1 MILFLKNLRC
11 SLRKYLLFLMIDL
24 CIVNFFCRCSKD
36 TEVAGKIE
44 EATELIFNTDSEML
58 FHKGLDFIS
67 EGGEKIISF
76 TTNKDWTFELSQS
89 GGDVN
94 WCSVFPAKGT
104 AGENTV
110 MVKVLE
116 NESYDDRNVVLT
128 LGVKELSKKLVVTQK
143 QKDAISLTTAKY
155 ELDENGG
162 RIQVEVM
169 ANVDYKVII
178 PEQYKGWIHE
188 NNSTR
193 GLLLSYL
200 TFTIDKSEEYD
211 KREGEIIIQNG
222 ELTEVLKIYQ
232 KGKGVLLLSQ
242 NEYIVSDRGGEISV
256 ELSSNF
262 EYEVKMPQVDWVIAT
277 TARSMSSHT
286 LYYTIT
292 PNENYDSRETEIVY
306 YDRNNK
312 TLADTLK
319 VVQVQKD
326 AIILSK
332 KEYSVDSSEI
342 YIEVLVNSNVNFDVG
357 ISDESVSW
365 INKLENTVARGLNE
379 YKVPIRI
386 LANNT
391 YDERVGKI
399 TFSNEDSGL
408 SEMIIIMQSKKN
420 AMILSER
427 EYLVDSD
434 GSDIT
439 VEVSANIDF
448 DINILNSWI
457 TKAENPVTKGLS
469 VQKVYFEISANTS
482 LEERVGKIVFSAKD
496 YNIADTIIVIQ
507 AQRDEIL
514 YSTDNG
520 NTWSETFP
528 AQIGKYLSI
537 KTGGEAK
544 LHKSVL
550 LSLIKTATNKYVL
563 DLSGA
568 VYEATE
574 FPAIFAGN
582 QYLTSIEFPKN
593 IQSIAASAFDQCS
606 NLSGSIV
613 VPVSVS
619 KIGEYAFSNT
629 NIEKIILSENMSV
642 IEKGTFSGCILL
654 TSVEKMLSI
663 KVINHYAFNSCYEL
677 RSIDLSSVEWLGDY
691 CFNECRSLISIL
703 FARIEQIGNKAFYN
717 CISLEK
723 VLGLSQLRT
732 IYPYAFEKCK
742 SLREIDKFENL
753 IYLLEGAFK
762 ECISLQKISIPSG
775 VEKIAPS
782 TGGYGAFYG
791 CSGLTE
797 IDMSAAN
804 SLVDISRAFKK
815 CTSLGYIQIPS
826 SVKKMSDAFSGCS
839 GLLEVDLSAANNLI
853 DVTSAFSDCT
863 SLNSILIPSSVTD
876 LSYTFTDCT
885 SLKEIRIPSSV
896 TKLEYTFRGCS
907 SLENIEIP
915 SSVTSIY
922 GAFTGCRLLKKI
934 TIPSSVTNMEYAFDR
949 CTALEKVEIPSSVTS
964 IYASFRYCT
973 SLEEIK
979 IPSSVTEMRDSFS
992 GCSSLVN
999 VNIPM
1004 YATSIIESFRN
1015 CTSLKEIEIP
1025 SSVIGMTWAFMG
1037 CTSLEKVTLQAGI
1050 KSINGGLC
1058 FADCTSLKY
1067 VHIPE
1072 SVTKIAG
1079 SAFSGCS
1086 ALSKISIPK
1095 AVNEIEDLVFYGCSS
1110 LQEIIF
1116 MPIPNA
1122 NSNFSNNMFENRYSP
1137 FQYDRCTLYIPK
1149 GSKSAFKVEPFN
1161 KFTKIVELSE

>member
-1 MILFLKNLRC
+1 MTLLKGKLRC
-11 SLRKYLLFLMIDL
+11 IFWNYLLFLMVDS
-24 CIVNFFCRCSKD
+24 CIVIFFCGCSK
-36 TEVAGKIE
+36 ESEKANK
-44 EATELIFNTDSEML
+44 TELTTELVFNAETEML
-58 FHKGLDFIS
+58 FHKGLDFTS
-67 EGGEKIISF
+67 KSGEKIIYF
-76 TTNKDWTFELSQS
+76 TTNKDWTLELSQS

-94 WCSVFPAKGT
+94 WCTVFPTQGT
-104 AGENTV
+104 AGENMV
-110 MVKVLE
+110 MIKVSD

-128 LGVKELSKKLVVTQK
+128 LNAKELSKRLVVTQK
-143 QKDAISLTTAKY
+143 QKDAIMLTTAKY

-162 RIQVEVM
+162 RIQVEVK
-169 ANVDYKVII
+169 ANVDYRVII
-178 PEQYKGWIHE
+178 PEQYKSWIHE
-188 NNSTR
+188 DNSTR
-193 GLLLSYL
+193 GLSLSYL
-200 TFTIDKSEEYD
+200 VFAIDKSEEYN

-222 ELTEVLKIYQ
+222 DLTEILKIYQ
-232 KGKGVLLLSQ
+232 KGRGILLLSQ
-242 NEYIVSDRGGEISV
+242 NEYIVSDRGEQISV

-262 EYEVKMPQVDWVIAT
+262 EYGIKMPQVDWLT
-277 TARSMSSHT
+277 TTITRAISSHT
-286 LYYTIT
+286 LYYTIE
-292 PNENYDSRETEIVY
+292 PNENYDSREAEIIY
-306 YDRNNK
+306 YDKNNK
-312 TLADTLK
+312 SLADTLK

-332 KEYSVDSSEI
+332 KEYSVDSSES
-342 YIEVLVNSNVNFDVG
+342 YIEVIVNSNVNFDIG
-357 ISDESVSW
+357 ISDENASW
-365 INKLENTVARGLNE
+365 IHKLESSIVRGLNE
-379 YKVPIRI
+379 CKVLIRI

-399 TFSNEDSGL
+399 ILSNSNSGL
-408 SEMIIIMQSKKN
+408 SETIIIKQSKKN
-420 AMILSER
+420 ALILSEK
-427 EYLVDSD
+427 EYSVNSD
-434 GSDIT
+434 GGDIT
-439 VEVSANIDF
+439 VEVSANINF
-448 DINILNSWI
+448 DISILNSWI
-457 TKAENPVTKGLS
+457 TKVDNPVTKGLS
-469 VQKVYFEISANTS
+469 VHKVDFEISSNTS
-482 LEERVGKIVFSAKD
+482 LDERVGKIVFSAKD
-496 YNIADTIIVIQ
+496 YNIADTIIVKQ
-507 AQRDEIL
+507 AQRNEVL
-514 YSTDNG
+514 YSIDNG

-528 AQIGKYLSI
+528 AQIGKCLSI

-550 LSLIKTATNKYVL
+550 LNLIKSVTNKYAL

-574 FPAIFAGN
+574 FPAIFTGN
-582 QYLTSIEFPKN
+582 QYLSSIEFPKN

-606 NLSGSIV
+606 NLSGSII

-629 NIEKIILSENMSV
+629 NIEKITLSENMSV
-642 IEKGTFSGCILL
+642 IERGTFTGCIHL
-654 TSVEKMLSI
+654 TSVENMLSI
-663 KVINHYAFNSCYEL
+663 KIINHYAFSSCYEL
-677 RSIDLSSVEWLGDY
+677 RSIDLSSVKWVGDY

-703 FARIEQIGNKAFYN
+703 FAKIEQIGNKAFYN
-717 CISLEK
+717 CISLKK
-723 VLGLSQLRT
+723 VFGLSQLRT

-742 SLREIDKFENL
+742 SLQEIDKFENL
-753 IYLLEGAFK
+753 VYLLEGAFK
-762 ECISLQKISIPSG
+762 ECISLRKISIPSG

-782 TGGYGAFYG
+782 TGGYGVFYG

-804 SLVDISRAFKK
+804 ALVDISRAFKK
-815 CTSLGYIQIPS
+815 CTSLSYIQIPS
-826 SVKKMSDAFSGCS
+826 SVKKMSEAFSGCS
-839 GLLEVDLSAANNLI
+839 GLLEADLSIANNLI

-863 SLNSILIPSSVTD
+863 SLNSIRIPSSVTD

-885 SLKEIRIPSSV
+885 ALKEIRIPSSV

-922 GAFTGCRLLKKI
+922 GAFTGCRLLRKV
-934 TIPSSVTNMEYAFDR
+934 TVPPSVTNMEYAFDR

-964 IYASFRYCT
+964 IYASFRNCT
-973 SLEEIK
+973 SLKEIK

-999 VNIPM
+999 VSIPM

-1025 SSVIGMTWAFMG
+1025 SSVVGMTWAFMG

-1067 VHIPE
+1067 VYIPE

-1079 SAFSGCS
+1079 STFSGCS
-1086 ALSKISIPK
+1086 ALSKICIPK
-1095 AVNEIEDLVFYGCSS
+1095 SVNEIEDLVFYGCSS
-1110 LQEIIF
+1110 LLEIIF
-1116 MPIPNA
+1116 MPIPSA
-1122 NSNFSNNMFENRYSP
+1122 NSNFSSNMFENRYSP

-1149 GSKSAFKVEPFN
+1149 GSKDAFRVEPFN